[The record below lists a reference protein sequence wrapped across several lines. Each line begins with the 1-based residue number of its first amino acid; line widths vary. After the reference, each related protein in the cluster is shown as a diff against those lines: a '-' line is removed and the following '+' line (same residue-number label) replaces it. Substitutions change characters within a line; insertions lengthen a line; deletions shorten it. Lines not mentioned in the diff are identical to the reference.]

1 MREEALQVP
10 PNLTIVGIGG
20 CGKGLVFEICEHDWF
35 LKHYL
40 SSERNLKIHI
50 MDTDETEVGQDKK
63 RIAALNEKV
72 EKMGGGRG
80 TASLYHLPH
89 LASISYVSD
98 LTSEDVINR
107 IKGREQSVIT
117 WWLHDPEK
125 GIDFNNIKKLDPMI
139 HADFGGGVSRRRGI
153 SKAIF
158 YKVKSEAESI
168 NFPTFAE
175 RGSIAIIVG
184 LGGGTGSGM
193 FIDLARY
200 IRSLRGEEAE
210 IWLFGIIPTTSEGEK
225 EKLNAAVTLT
235 ELEYLSLKNPLFNQV
250 VLTSLGPTGYTRG
263 AEGKKEVLEFDSVFP
278 YIFVDWFYLARKDV
292 GIIDAT
298 KPYSSFISAVAHVI
312 EYPVEELEELKGNFV
327 KVTDELEEATERRE
341 GLNKAVGELLGGQEK
356 HGIPTMEDFEFI
368 KKEIRNM
375 KKVWESE
382 IGRVL
387 KYETVKAIEFYIKNN
402 MPPELQ
408 SFEKIEKYEDIIEY
422 MSKLKGF
429 TITEQDLKDE
439 CDKKLYRL
447 IPESL
452 EAIKDTAGLF
462 KLISGI
468 ENEKVRKVSKEIL
481 KGNENITSLMGELR
495 GEIKGYGTKGD
506 KVENELKE
514 KEKVLE
520 EVENLKIEVEKS
532 VKDKM
537 EEITQYVDSL
547 NGKRKK
553 IRDIKEKEEGLK
565 WKIEEIL
572 NKCRGSEVKKDL
584 NEESW
589 LRSTGVAEVQREIDS
604 LSQRIGVNWDG
615 LKSLIADIALY
626 YYYDRKS
633 KLSMKFSEKSIGWLK
648 GRPPEKRTK
657 KRDKTRRNEKED
669 LVKKN
674 ADYWNISIGS
684 LFELSVA
691 DDFLTKRLR
700 GDMEEIKN
708 DLKKSLGD
716 FELGEEELDEL
727 EGALEQQDKGEVR
740 KRIREMLFTFSLSRK
755 GYENRKKKIE
765 EEIRSKKEV
774 KEEIEKITEIM
785 KEVEQLSNETF
796 KLRSELNAHYSL
808 FEEAFIEISRKS
820 TTGNRTVASLYRTGF
835 GDINPN
841 VLSVIKE
848 GSEMGT
854 LDKDDDGRKELDK
867 LISEIKR
874 TYPGLFDNHK
884 LGIHSR
890 QISLSETER
899 WNFRKAGLVISS
911 PSAYIN
917 NKIITGEDFE
927 EITDNIKET
936 LALKKRDDARLVSH
950 GYAKPWEIALV
961 LFGATNFLD
970 NISPLVDGGGH
981 WEIYKKAKDNILHHA
996 LFLNE
1001 GKYIV
1006 REKLL
1011 KPEEAGEKVNR
1022 EVKGIKEENEVKE
1035 EILSLYE
1042 KKDITE
1048 VIGR

>member
-1 MREEALQVP
+1 MTEQALKVP
-10 PNLTIVGIGG
+10 EKLTIVGIGG

-35 LKHYL
+35 LKDYL
-40 SSERNLKIHI
+40 SPERNLKIYI
-50 MDTDETEVGQDKK
+50 MDTDVNEVRQDKK
-63 RIAALNEKV
+63 RIEAINKKV
-72 EKMGGGRG
+72 EEMGGRKG

-98 LTSEDVINR
+98 LTTEDIRNT
-107 IKGREQSVIT
+107 IKSREESVNT

-125 GIDFNNIKKLDPMI
+125 GIDFNNIKKLDPQI
-139 HADFGGGVSRRRGI
+139 LTDFSGGVHRRRAI

-158 YKVKSEAESI
+158 YKVKSEAEDV

-200 IRSLRGEEAE
+200 IKSKIADEAE
-210 IWLFGIIPTTSEGEK
+210 ILLFGIIPTTAEGEK

-235 ELEYLSLKNPLFNQV
+235 ELEYLSLENPLFSQV
-250 VLTSLGPTGYTRG
+250 VLMSLGPTGYTKG

-278 YIFVDWFYLARKDV
+278 YIFVNWMYLVKNDV
-292 GIIDAT
+292 DIIDAI
-298 KPYSSFISAVAHVI
+298 KPYSPFISAVAHVI
-312 EYPVEELEELKGNFV
+312 EYPIKELEELKENFV
-327 KVTDELEEATERRE
+327 KVIDELEEATERRE

-356 HGIPTMEDFEFI
+356 PGIPTMEDFEFI

-387 KYETVKAIEFYIKNN
+387 KYETVKAIEFYIKHN

-408 SFEKIEKYEDIIEY
+408 SSEKIEKYEDIIEY
-422 MSKLKGF
+422 MSKLGGF
-429 TITEQDLKDE
+429 TITEQKSKDE
-439 CDKKLYRL
+439 CDEKLYRL

-495 GEIKGYGTKGD
+495 GEIKAYGTKGD
-506 KVENELKE
+506 KVEKE
-514 KEKVLE
+514 IEKKGKELE
-520 EVENLKIEVEKS
+520 EVENLKIHAEKS

-537 EEITQYVDSL
+537 EEITQYIDSL
-547 NGKRKK
+547 NGTRKK

-565 WKIEEIL
+565 RKIEEIL
-572 NKCRGSEVKKDL
+572 NKCRGSEVKKEL
-584 NEESW
+584 KEESW
-589 LRSTGVAEVQREIDS
+589 LRLTGVAEVRREIDS
-604 LSQRIGVNWDG
+604 LSQRLGVNWDG

-633 KLSMKFSEKSIGWLK
+633 KLSVKFSEKSIRWLK
-648 GRPPEKRTK
+648 GRPPETK
-657 KRDKTRRNEKED
+657 KKDENWRTEKED

-674 ADYWNISIGS
+674 ADYWNISIGD

-691 DDFLTKRLR
+691 DGFLTKRLR
-700 GDMEEIKN
+700 GDVEEIKN

-740 KRIREMLFTFSLSRK
+740 KRIRELLFTFSLSRK

-765 EEIRSKKEV
+765 EEIRNKKEE
-774 KEEIEKITEIM
+774 KEEIEKIVGIM
-785 KEVEQLSNETF
+785 KEVEQLSDETF

-808 FEEAFIEISRKS
+808 FEDAFIEISRKS
-820 TTGNRTVASLYRTGF
+820 TTGNRTVTSLYRTVF

-867 LISEIKR
+867 LITEIKR

-884 LGIHSR
+884 LGIDSR
-890 QISLSETER
+890 QISLCGTER
-899 WNFRKAGLVISS
+899 WNFGKAGLVISS
-911 PSAYIN
+911 TSSYIN
-917 NKIITGEDFE
+917 NKIISGEDFE
-927 EITDNIKET
+927 EITDNITVT
-936 LALKKRDDARLVSH
+936 LALKSGNDAKLVSH
-950 GYAKPWEIALV
+950 GYAKPWEIALT

-970 NISPLVDGGGH
+970 NISPLVAGRGH

-1011 KPEEAGEKVNR
+1011 KPEELF
-1022 EVKGIKEENEVKE
+1022 VKKNMEGKEEIKEENEVKE